1 MGFRPG
7 APVAGPAALRRNG
20 HGGPLPLETGYGGS
34 SLIVVTHHC
43 TDALAEKIAEA
54 EPYFSAVTLVLVG
67 EGHGEKLDLPVL
79 RLAVGCDAAEALAAL
94 E

>member
-1 MGFRPG
+1 MRRWLALLPFGDK
-7 APVAGPAALRRNG
+7 APEGLP
-20 HGGPLPLETGYGGS
+20 PLESGYGVS
-34 SLIVVTHHC
+34 SLIVITHHC

-54 EPYFSAVTLVLVG
+54 EPFFSAVTLVLVG

-79 RLAVGCDAAEALAAL
+79 RLEVGCDVADALAAL